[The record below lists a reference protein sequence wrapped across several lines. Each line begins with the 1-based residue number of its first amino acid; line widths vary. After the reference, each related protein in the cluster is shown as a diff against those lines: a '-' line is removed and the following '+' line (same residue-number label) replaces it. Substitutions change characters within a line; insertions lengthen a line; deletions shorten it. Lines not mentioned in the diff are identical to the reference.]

1 MKDNLKWKGIF
12 IALVTLVCVFFY
24 YFSPKPPYFNEK
36 GNLKQGLDLKG
47 GVHLLLLMN
56 TDVAVSQKLTSD
68 INTIEMELKK
78 KNMVFDNMYPSSE
91 QKSTIVIEG
100 KNPGLGVEVKDI
112 ADRLLSN
119 TYSFSAVGG
128 GKYSLT
134 LFDSQE
140 SQLRDRAIQQSVEII
155 RNRIDRYGVSETA
168 IHRQGLNSN
177 KIVVELPGIADST
190 EVKAL
195 IGKAAQLGWHQTLE
209 PSNGS
214 PSREEI
220 VKQYNGKLPDDAM
233 IVPYQSERNG
243 GGEYFLLV
251 KKVPAVSGGDIQ
263 NVQVSGDQFGQ
274 PAVAFELTL
283 AAGKKFREFT
293 RANIGKQ
300 AAILLDNNVI
310 SNPVIKDEIGEK
322 GIIQGN
328 FTPDAAKQLV
338 LQLKSGSLPAIPE
351 FGEERTVGPSLG
363 LDAIRRG
370 TISGLIGLLA
380 IFIFMLAYY
389 HFSGINAIVTLILN
403 LVMILGIMSTFGM
416 TLTVPGIA
424 GIILTLGMAV
434 DANVLVYERI
444 RDEINEKKGVVT
456 AIANGFGKAFLT
468 ILDSNLTTIISG
480 LLLFQFGTG
489 PIKGFA
495 VTLVVGLLCSMF
507 TAVFVS
513 RWIYDIVM
521 NYRSKGGKVPVTTI
535 SVGKTT
541 SFRGLRIP
549 WFDYQYLLIGVST
562 ILIAVGIWSL
572 ATKGLNWGIDFRG
585 GQEVEIKYSKSVD
598 PRVIESDLRKK
609 LPYPLTVV
617 RYGDPADNE
626 ILVRIDAKDKSG
638 NLLSENDLAQTLHA
652 IRETIGS
659 EESRNAKAA
668 GRLDINNTNAAA
680 LSDLFNSAITS
691 GKLGGSLDQCK
702 NIADS
707 IMEVKKNSGG
717 IISSL
722 DQLKGAPFVNDQ
734 VLTFLKDNCTLDI
747 FSMLRID
754 TVGPTIGKDLQKKA
768 LLLVFWSLLAI
779 GIYVWFRFKLK
790 FGVGAIL
797 SLIHDSLVAIG
808 FMSLFR
814 VEMNIPA
821 VAALLTLL
829 GYSINDTIVLF
840 DRVREH
846 MNSERRDVDREMMNR
861 SVNEV
866 FSRTII
872 TSMLT
877 FFVVFAMLVY
887 GGEAIYSFSFVM
899 TWGIVIGTYS
909 SIFIASPPV
918 LWWNKWGLDKYFAKK
933 SGGKR

>member
-1 MKDNLKWKGIF
+1 MKDNLKWKGIL
-12 IALVTLVCVFFY
+12 IALVTLICVFFY
-24 YFSPKPPYFNEK
+24 YFSPKAPYFNSK

-56 TDVAVSQKLTSD
+56 TDVAVSQKLMSD
-68 INTIEMELKK
+68 INTIEGELKK
-78 KNMVFDNMYPSSE
+78 KNMTFDNMYPSSE
-91 QKSTIVIEG
+91 QKGTIVVEG
-100 KNPGLGVEVKDI
+100 KNPGLGVEVKEI
-112 ADRLLSN
+112 SDRLLAN
-119 TYSFSAVGG
+119 AYSFSAEGG
-128 GKYSLT
+128 GKYNLT
-134 LFDSQE
+134 LGSSQE

-155 RNRIDRYGVSETA
+155 RNRIDRYGVAETA

-195 IGKAAQLGWHQTLE
+195 IGKAAQLGWHLTLE
-209 PSNGS
+209 PKAGS
-214 PSREEI
+214 PTKEGI
-220 VKQYNGKLPDDAM
+220 LNQYNGKIPEDSM
-233 IVPYQSERNG
+233 IVPWQERNSE
-243 GGEYFLLV
+243 GEYYLLV
-251 KKVPAVSGGDIQ
+251 KKVPVVSGGDIQ

-274 PAVAFELTL
+274 PAVAFELTM

-293 RANIGKQ
+293 RANVGNQ
-300 AAILLDNNVI
+300 AAILLDNNAI
-310 SNPVIKDEIGEK
+310 SNPVIKSEIGER
-322 GIIQGN
+322 GEISGN
-328 FTPDAAKQLV
+328 FTADAAKQLV

-370 TISGLIGLLA
+370 TISGVIGLLA

-403 LVMILGIMSTFGM
+403 LIMILGIMSTFGM

-444 RDEINEKKGVVT
+444 RDEINEKKSVLT
-456 AIANGFGKAFLT
+456 AIVNGFGKAFLT

-513 RWIYDIVM
+513 RWIYDVVM
-521 NYRSKGGKVPVTTI
+521 NYRSKGGKVPVTSI

-549 WFDYQYLLIGVST
+549 WFDYQYILLGISA

-585 GQEVEIKYSKSVD
+585 GQEVEIKYSKTVE
-598 PRVIESDLRKK
+598 PRAIEGELRKK

-617 RYGDPADNE
+617 RYGDPTDNE

-638 NLLSENDLAQTLHA
+638 QLLSEAALAQTLQT

-659 EESRNAKAA
+659 EEARSAKAA
-668 GRLDINNTNAAA
+668 GRIDINNTNAAA
-680 LSDLFNSAITS
+680 LSDMFNAAITS

-702 NIADS
+702 SIADS
-707 IMEVKKNSGG
+707 IMEVKKNHGG
-717 IISSL
+717 IITSL
-722 DQLKGAPFVNDQ
+722 DQLKGAPFINDQ
-734 VLTFLKDNCTLDI
+734 ILSFLSSSATIDS
-747 FSMLRID
+747 FSLLRID
-754 TVGPTIGKDLQKKA
+754 TVGPTIGKELQKKA
-768 LLLVFWSLLAI
+768 MLLVFWSLLAI

-797 SLIHDSLVAIG
+797 SLIHDSLVAVG
-808 FMSLFR
+808 LMSLFG

-829 GYSINDTIVLF
+829 GYSINDTIVVF

-846 MNSERRDVDREMMNR
+846 MKNERRDVDQEMMTR

-872 TSMLT
+872 TAMLT
-877 FFVVFAMLVY
+877 FFVVFAMLIY
-887 GGEAIYSFSFVM
+887 GGEALYSFSFVM
-899 TWGIVIGTYS
+899 TWGIVIGCYS

-918 LWWNKWGLDKYFAKK
+918 LWWNKWGLDKYFDKK
-933 SGGKR
+933 GSKKR

>member
-12 IALVTLVCVFFY
+12 IALVTLLCIFFY
-24 YFSPKPPYFNEK
+24 YFSPKSPYFNEK

-56 TDVAVSQKLTSD
+56 TDVAVSQKLASD
-68 INTIEMELKK
+68 INTVETELKK

-91 QKSTIVIEG
+91 QKGTIVIEG

-112 ADRLLSN
+112 SDRLLAN
-119 TYSFSAVGG
+119 AYSFSAVSS
-128 GKYSLT
+128 GKYNLSLA
-134 LFDSQE
+134 DSQE

-155 RNRIDRYGVSETA
+155 RNRIDRYGVAETA

-195 IGKAAQLGWHQTLE
+195 IGKAAQLGWHLTLE
-209 PSNGS
+209 PKNGS
-214 PSREEI
+214 PSKEEI
-220 VKQYNGKLPDDAM
+220 LKQYNGKIPDDAM
-233 IVPYQSERNG
+233 IVSFQSQKTEG
-243 GGEYFLLV
+243 GDYYLLV

-293 RANIGKQ
+293 RANVGNQ
-300 AAILLDNNVI
+300 AAILLDNIVI
-310 SNPVIKDEIGEK
+310 SNPVIKGEIGEK
-322 GIIQGN
+322 GEISGS
-328 FTPDAAKQLV
+328 FTPDAARQLV

-370 TISGLIGLLA
+370 TISGIIGLLA
-380 IFIFMLAYY
+380 IFIFMLGYY
-389 HFSGINAIVTLILN
+389 RFSGINAIVTLILN
-403 LVMILGIMSTFGM
+403 LIMILGIMSTFGM

-444 RDEINEKKGVVT
+444 RDEINEKKSVMT
-456 AIANGFGKAFLT
+456 AIVNGFGKAFLT
-468 ILDSNLTTIISG
+468 IVDSNLTTIISG

-495 VTLVVGLLCSMF
+495 VALVVGLLCSMF
-507 TAVFVS
+507 TSVFVS
-513 RWIYDIVM
+513 RWIYDVVM
-521 NYRSKGGKVPVTTI
+521 NYRSKGGRVPVTTI
-535 SVGKTT
+535 SVGPTK
-541 SFRGLRIP
+541 SFRGLKIP
-549 WFDYQYLLIGVST
+549 WFDYQYLLIGVS
-562 ILIAVGIWSL
+562 IVLIAVGTWSL

-585 GQEVEIKYSKSVD
+585 GQEVEVKYTKSVD
-598 PRVIESDLRKK
+598 PRAVEGDLRKK
-609 LPYPLTVV
+609 LSFPLTVV
-617 RYGDPADNE
+617 RYGDPQENE
-626 ILVRIDAKDKSG
+626 ILVRIDAKDEKG
-638 NLLSENDLAQTLHA
+638 QMLSEKDLAQTLA
-652 IRETIGS
+652 TIRETLGS
-659 EESRNAKAA
+659 EENRAAKA
-668 GRLDINNTNAAA
+668 GGKIDINNTNAATIA
-680 LSDLFNSAITS
+680 DMFTRAITE

-702 NIADS
+702 PIADS
-707 IMEVKKNSGG
+707 IMEIKKKSGG
-717 IISSL
+717 IITSF
-722 DQLKGAPFVNDQ
+722 DQLKGAPSVNDQ
-734 VLTFLKDNCTLDI
+734 ILTYLAANSTLDI
-747 FSMLRID
+747 FSILRID
-754 TVGPTIGKDLQKKA
+754 SVGPTIGKELQRKA
-768 LLLVFWSLLAI
+768 TLLVFWSLLAI

-790 FGVGAIL
+790 FGFGAVL
-797 SLIHDSLVAIG
+797 SLIHDSWVAVG
-808 FMSLFR
+808 LMSLFQ

-829 GYSINDTIVLF
+829 GYSINDTIVVF

-846 MNSERRDVDREMMNR
+846 MKNERKDVDKEMMTK

-872 TSMLT
+872 TSLLT
-877 FFVVFAMLVY
+877 FFVVFAMLIY
-887 GGEAIYSFSFVM
+887 GGEALFSFAFVM

-918 LWWNKWGLDKYFAKK
+918 LWWNQWGLDKYFAKK
-933 SGGKR
+933 KR

>member
-1 MKDNLKWKGIF
+1 MKDNLKWKGIL

-24 YFSPKPPYFNEK
+24 YFSPKPPYFNSK

-68 INTIEMELKK
+68 INTIETELKK
-78 KNMVFDNMYPSSE
+78 KNMVFDNIYPSGE
-91 QKSTIVIEG
+91 QTGTIVVEG
-100 KNPGLGVEVKDI
+100 KNPGLGVEVKDVS
-112 ADRLLSN
+112 DRLFN
-119 TYSFSAVGG
+119 NAYSFSAAGG
-128 GKYSLT
+128 GKYNLSLAG
-134 LFDSQE
+134 SQE

-155 RNRIDRYGVSETA
+155 RNRIDRYGVAETA

-209 PSNGS
+209 PKDGAPTKEALVS
-214 PSREEI
+214 
-220 VKQYNGKLPDDAM
+220 QYNGKLPDDAM
-233 IVPYQSERNG
+233 IVPYMERGG
-243 GGEYFLLV
+243 GGEYYLLV
-251 KKVPAVSGGDIQ
+251 KKVPAVTGGDIQ
-263 NVQVSGDQFGQ
+263 NVQVSGDEFGQ

-293 RANIGKQ
+293 RSNVGNH
-300 AAILLDNNVI
+300 AAILLDNNAI
-310 SNPVIKDEIGEK
+310 SNPVIKSEIGEK

-370 TISGLIGLLA
+370 TISGIIGLLA

-403 LVMILGIMSTFGM
+403 LIMILGIMSTFGM

-444 RDEINEKKGVVT
+444 RDEINEKKSVLT
-456 AIANGFGKAFLT
+456 AIVNGFGKAFLT

-513 RWIYDIVM
+513 RWIYDMVM

-541 SFRGLRIP
+541 SFRGLGIK
-549 WFDYQYLLIGVST
+549 WFDYQYILLVISA

-585 GQEVEIKYSKSVD
+585 GQEVEIKYSKTVE
-598 PRVIESDLRKK
+598 PRTIESDLRKK

-617 RYGDPADNE
+617 RYGDPAENE

-638 NLLSENDLAQTLHA
+638 QLLSEADLARTLQT

-659 EESRNAKAA
+659 EEARSAKAA
-668 GRLDINNTNAAA
+668 GKIDINNTNASA
-680 LSDLFNSAITS
+680 LSDMFNAAITS

-702 NIADS
+702 AIADS
-707 IMEVKKNSGG
+707 IMEVKKKSGG
-717 IISSL
+717 IITSL
-722 DQLKGAPFVNDQ
+722 DQLKGAPMVNDQ
-734 VLTFLKDNCTLDI
+734 ILAFLSGNAMLDD

-754 TVGPTIGKDLQKKA
+754 TVGPTIGKELQKKA

-779 GIYVWFRFKLK
+779 GVYVWFRFKLK

-797 SLIHDSLVAIG
+797 SLIHDSLVAVG
-808 FMSLFR
+808 LMSLFG
-814 VEMNIPA
+814 VEVNIPA

-829 GYSINDTIVLF
+829 GYSINDTIVVF

-846 MNSERRDVDREMMNR
+846 MNNERRDVDKEMMTR

-872 TSMLT
+872 TSLLT

-887 GGEAIYSFSFVM
+887 GGEAIYSFAFVM

-918 LWWNKWGLDKYFAKK
+918 LWWNKWGLDKYFEKK